1 MKTYDKIETVFCRDV
16 NGTKKLILGDYRAPV
31 VEYLKDNQWIFTEKI
46 DGTNIRVH
54 WDGRNVEFG
63 GRTDRAQISAHLLN
77 KLNEM
82 FMTTEAEELFEQ
94 TWGDKDVILFG
105 EGYGPK
111 IQHGDNYCDD
121 VSFILFDVLV
131 KDNYQEREWV
141 EKTAQMFGI
150 DVVPIVLTGTI
161 QDGIDYVLNHPKS
174 TMGTAMMEGV
184 VGRPLVEMRDRCGN
198 RIIVKIK
205 WDDFKVFTEEVNK

>member
-1 MKTYDKIETVFCRDV
+1 MKQYEKIETVFCRDT
-16 NGTKKLILGDYRAPV
+16 NGTKRLILDNYRNPTVA
-31 VEYLKDNQWIFTEKI
+31 YLKDNMWLFTEKI

-54 WDGRNVEFG
+54 WDGHKVEFG
-63 GRTDRAQISAHLLN
+63 GRTDKAQIPGPLLN

-105 EGYGPK
+105 EGYGLK
-111 IQHGDNYCDD
+111 IQNGGDYRSD

-131 KDNYQEREWV
+131 GDNYQEREWV
-141 EKTAQMFGI
+141 EKTAQMFNI

-161 QDGIDYVLNHPKS
+161 QDGIDYVMKHPRS

-184 VGRPLVEMRDRCGN
+184 VGRPMVELRDRRGE
-198 RIIVKIK
+198 RVIVKIK
-205 WDDFKVFTEEVNK
+205 WEDFKHFAT

>member
-1 MKTYDKIETVFCRDV
+1 MKQYEKIETVFCRDT
-16 NGTKKLILGDYRAPV
+16 NGTKRLILNNYRNPTIA
-31 VEYLKDNQWIFTEKI
+31 YLKDNMWVFTEKV

-54 WDGRNVEFG
+54 WDGHKVEFG
-63 GRTDRAQISAHLLN
+63 GRTDKAQIPGLLLN

-82 FMTTEAEELFEQ
+82 FATSETEELFEQ

-111 IQHGDNYCDD
+111 IQNGGEYRSD

-131 KDNYQEREWV
+131 GDNYQEREWV
-141 EKTAQMFGI
+141 EKTAQMFNI

-161 QDGIDYVLNHPKS
+161 QDGIDYVMKHPRS

-184 VGRPLVEMRDRCGN
+184 VGRPMIELRGRRGERV
-198 RIIVKIK
+198 IVKIK
-205 WDDFKVFTEEVNK
+205 WEDFKHFAT

>member
-1 MKTYDKIETVFCRDV
+1 MKQYEKIETVFCRDT
-16 NGTKKLILGDYRAPV
+16 NGTKRLILNDYRNPTVA
-31 VEYLKDNQWIFTEKI
+31 YLKDNMWLFTEKI

-54 WDGRNVEFG
+54 WDGHKIEFG
-63 GRTDRAQISAHLLN
+63 GRTDKAQIPGLLLN

-111 IQHGDNYCDD
+111 IQNGGDYRSD

-131 KDNYQEREWV
+131 GNNYQEREWV
-141 EKTAQMFGI
+141 EKTAQMFNI

-161 QDGIDYVLNHPKS
+161 QDGIDYVMKHPRS

-184 VGRPLVEMRDRCGN
+184 VGRPMIELRDRRGE
-198 RIIVKIK
+198 RVIVKIK
-205 WDDFKVFTEEVNK
+205 WEDFKHFAT

>member
-1 MKTYDKIETVFCRDV
+1 MKQYEKIETVFCRDT
-16 NGTKKLILGDYRAPV
+16 NGTKRLVLNDYRNPTIA
-31 VEYLKDNQWIFTEKI
+31 YLKDNMWLFTEKV
-46 DGTNIRVH
+46 DGTNIRIH
-54 WDGRNVEFG
+54 WDGHKVEFG
-63 GRTDRAQISAHLLN
+63 GRTDKAQIPGPLLN

-111 IQHGDNYCDD
+111 IQNGGDYRPD

-131 KDNYQEREWV
+131 GNNYQERDWV
-141 EKTAQMFGI
+141 EKTAQMFNI

-161 QDGIDYVLNHPKS
+161 QDGIDYVMKHPRS

-184 VGRPLVEMRDRCGN
+184 VGRPMIELRDRLGE
-198 RIIVKIK
+198 RVIVKIK
-205 WDDFKVFTEEVNK
+205 WEDFKHFAT

>member
-1 MKTYDKIETVFCRDV
+1 MKQYEKIETVFCRDTS
-16 NGTKKLILGDYRAPV
+16 GTKRLILNDYRNPTIA
-31 VEYLKDNQWIFTEKI
+31 YLKDNMWLFTEKV

-54 WDGRNVEFG
+54 WDGHKVEFG
-63 GRTDRAQISAHLLN
+63 GRTDMAQIPGHLLN

-111 IQHGDNYCDD
+111 IQSGDKYRSD

-131 KDNYQEREWV
+131 GNNYQEREWV
-141 EKTAQMFGI
+141 EKTAQMFNI

-161 QDGIDYVLNHPKS
+161 QDGIDYVMKHPRS

-184 VGRPLVEMRDRCGN
+184 VGRTMIELRDRRGG
-198 RIIVKIK
+198 RVIVKIK
-205 WDDFKVFTEEVNK
+205 WEDFKHFAT

>member
-1 MKTYDKIETVFCRDV
+1 MKQYEKIETVFCRDT
-16 NGTKKLILGDYRAPV
+16 NGTKRLILNDYRNSTVA
-31 VEYLKDNQWIFTEKI
+31 YLKDNMWVFTEKI

-54 WDGRNVEFG
+54 WDGHKVEFG
-63 GRTDRAQISAHLLN
+63 GRTDKAQIPGTLLG

-82 FMTTEAEELFEQ
+82 FATSEAEELFEQ
-94 TWGDKDVILFG
+94 TWGDKEVILFG

-111 IQHGDNYCDD
+111 IQNGDDYCPD

-131 KDNYQEREWV
+131 GDNYQEREWV
-141 EKTAQMFGI
+141 EKTAQMFNI

-161 QDGIDYVLNHPKS
+161 QDGINYVMKHPQS

-184 VGRPLVEMRDRCGN
+184 VGKPMIELRDRRGE
-198 RIIVKIK
+198 RVIVKIK
-205 WDDFKVFTEEVNK
+205 WEDFKHFAT

>member
-1 MKTYDKIETVFCRDV
+1 MKQYEKIETVFCRDT
-16 NGTKKLILGDYRAPV
+16 NGTKRLILDNYRNPTIA
-31 VEYLKDNQWIFTEKI
+31 YLKDNMWLFTEKV

-54 WDGRNVEFG
+54 WDGHKVEFG
-63 GRTDRAQISAHLLN
+63 GRTDKAQIPGPLLN

-111 IQHGDNYCDD
+111 IQNGGDYRSD

-131 KDNYQEREWV
+131 GNNYQEREWV
-141 EKTAQMFGI
+141 EKTAQMFNI

-161 QDGIDYVLNHPKS
+161 QDGIDYVMKHPRS

-184 VGRPLVEMRDRCGN
+184 VGRPMIELRDRRGE
-198 RIIVKIK
+198 RVIVKIK
-205 WDDFKVFTEEVNK
+205 WEDFKHFAT

>member
-1 MKTYDKIETVFCRDV
+1 MKQYEKIETVFCRDT
-16 NGTKKLILGDYRAPV
+16 NGTKRLVLNDYRNPTIA
-31 VEYLKDNQWIFTEKI
+31 YLKDNMWLFTEKV
-46 DGTNIRVH
+46 DGTNIRIH
-54 WDGRNVEFG
+54 WNGHKVEFG
-63 GRTDRAQISAHLLN
+63 GRTDKAQIPGPLLN

-111 IQHGDNYCDD
+111 IQNGGDYRPD

-131 KDNYQEREWV
+131 GDNYQEREWV
-141 EKTAQMFGI
+141 EKTAQMFNI

-161 QDGIDYVLNHPKS
+161 QDGIDYVMKHPRS

-184 VGRPLVEMRDRCGN
+184 VGRPMIELRDRRGE
-198 RIIVKIK
+198 RVIVKIK
-205 WDDFKVFTEEVNK
+205 WEDFKHFAT

>member
-1 MKTYDKIETVFCRDV
+1 MKQYEKIETVFCRDT
-16 NGTKKLILGDYRAPV
+16 NGTKRLVLNDYRNPTIA
-31 VEYLKDNQWIFTEKI
+31 YLKDNMWLFTEKV
-46 DGTNIRVH
+46 DGTNIRIH
-54 WDGRNVEFG
+54 WDGHKVEFG
-63 GRTDRAQISAHLLN
+63 GRTDKAQIPGPLLN

-111 IQHGDNYCDD
+111 IQNGGDYRSD

-131 KDNYQEREWV
+131 GNDYQEREWV
-141 EKTAQMFGI
+141 EKTAQMFNI

-161 QDGIDYVLNHPKS
+161 QDGINYVMKHPQS

-184 VGRPLVEMRDRCGN
+184 VGRPMIELRDRRGE
-198 RIIVKIK
+198 RVIVKIK
-205 WDDFKVFTEEVNK
+205 WEDFKYFAT

>member
-1 MKTYDKIETVFCRDV
+1 MKQYEKIETVFCRDT
-16 NGTKKLILGDYRAPV
+16 NGTKRLILDNYRNPTIA
-31 VEYLKDNQWIFTEKI
+31 YLKDNMWLFTEKV

-54 WDGRNVEFG
+54 WDGHKVEFG
-63 GRTDRAQISAHLLN
+63 GRTDKAQIPGPLLN

-111 IQHGDNYCDD
+111 IQNGGEYRSD

-131 KDNYQEREWV
+131 GNNYQEREWV
-141 EKTAQMFGI
+141 EKTAQMFNI
-150 DVVPIVLTGTI
+150 DVVPIVLTGTV
-161 QDGIDYVLNHPKS
+161 QDGIDYVMKHPRS

-184 VGRPLVEMRDRCGN
+184 VGRPMIELRDRRGE
-198 RIIVKIK
+198 RVIVKIK
-205 WDDFKVFTEEVNK
+205 WEDFKHFAT

>member
-1 MKTYDKIETVFCRDV
+1 MKQYEKIETVFCRDT
-16 NGTKKLILGDYRAPV
+16 NGTKRLILNNYRNPIIA
-31 VEYLKDNQWIFTEKI
+31 YLKDNMWLFTEKV

-54 WDGRNVEFG
+54 WDGHKVEFG
-63 GRTDRAQISAHLLN
+63 GRTDKAQIPGPLLN

-82 FMTTEAEELFEQ
+82 FMTTEVEELFEQ

-111 IQHGDNYCDD
+111 IQNGGDYRPD

-131 KDNYQEREWV
+131 GDNYQEREWV
-141 EKTAQMFGI
+141 EKTAQMFNI

-161 QDGIDYVLNHPKS
+161 QDGIDYVMKHPRS
-174 TMGTAMMEGV
+174 TMGTAIMEGV
-184 VGRPLVEMRDRCGN
+184 VGRPMIELRDRRGE
-198 RIIVKIK
+198 RVIVKIK
-205 WDDFKVFTEEVNK
+205 WEDFKHFVT

>member
-1 MKTYDKIETVFCRDV
+1 MKQYEKIETVFCRDT
-16 NGTKKLILGDYRAPV
+16 NGTKRLVLNDYRNPTIA
-31 VEYLKDNQWIFTEKI
+31 YLKDNMWLFTEKV
-46 DGTNIRVH
+46 DGTNIRIH
-54 WDGRNVEFG
+54 WDGHKVEFG
-63 GRTDRAQISAHLLN
+63 GRTDKAQIPGPLLN

-82 FMTTEAEELFEQ
+82 FVTIEAEELFEQ

-111 IQHGDNYCDD
+111 IQNGGDYRSD

-131 KDNYQEREWV
+131 GNNYQEREWV
-141 EKTAQMFGI
+141 EKTAQMFNI

-161 QDGIDYVLNHPKS
+161 QDGIDYVMKHPWS

-184 VGRPLVEMRDRCGN
+184 VGRPMIELRDRRGE
-198 RIIVKIK
+198 RVIVKIK
-205 WDDFKVFTEEVNK
+205 WEDFKYFAT

>member
-1 MKTYDKIETVFCRDV
+1 MRTYEKIETVFCRDTD
-16 NGTKKLILGDYRAPV
+16 GTKRLILNDFRNPTI
-31 VEYLKDNQWIFTEKI
+31 EYLKDNVWAFTEKI

-54 WDGRNVEFG
+54 WDGHKVEFG
-63 GRTDRAQISAHLLN
+63 GRTDKAQIPAHLLD
-77 KLNEM
+77 KLNEL
-82 FMTTEAEELFEQ
+82 FRTTESEELFEQ

-111 IQHGDNYCDD
+111 IQNGGTYRDD

-131 KDNYQEREWV
+131 GDNYQEREWV

-150 DVVPIVLTGTI
+150 DVVPIVLVGSI
-161 QDGIDYVLNHPKS
+161 EDGVNYVMSHPKS

-184 VGRPLVEMRDRCGN
+184 VGRPMVELRDRRGE
-198 RIIVKIK
+198 RVIVKIK
-205 WDDFKVFTEEVNK
+205 WDDFKHFVN

>member
-1 MKTYDKIETVFCRDV
+1 MKQYEKIETVFCRDM
-16 NGTKKLILGDYRAPV
+16 NGTKRLILNNYRNPTIA
-31 VEYLKDNQWIFTEKI
+31 YLKDNMWLFTEKV

-54 WDGRNVEFG
+54 WDGHKVEFG
-63 GRTDRAQISAHLLN
+63 GRTDKAQIPGPLLN

-82 FMTTEAEELFEQ
+82 FVTTEAEELFEQ

-111 IQHGDNYCDD
+111 IQNGGDYRSD

-131 KDNYQEREWV
+131 GGNYQEREWV
-141 EKTAQMFGI
+141 EKTAQMFNI

-161 QDGIDYVLNHPKS
+161 QDGIDYVMKHPQS
-174 TMGTAMMEGV
+174 TMGTAMMEGI
-184 VGRPLVEMRDRCGN
+184 VGRPIIELRDRRGE
-198 RIIVKIK
+198 RVIVKIK
-205 WDDFKVFTEEVNK
+205 WEDFKHFAT

>member
-1 MKTYDKIETVFCRDV
+1 MKQYEKIETVFCRDI
-16 NGTKKLILGDYRAPV
+16 NGTKRLILNDYRNPTIA
-31 VEYLKDNQWIFTEKI
+31 YLKDNVWLFTEKV

-54 WDGRNVEFG
+54 WDGHKVEFS
-63 GRTDRAQISAHLLN
+63 GRTDRAQIPGHLLN

-82 FMTTEAEELFEQ
+82 FMTTEVEELFEQ

-111 IQHGDNYCDD
+111 IQNGGEYRSD

-131 KDNYQEREWV
+131 GNNYQEREWV
-141 EKTAQMFGI
+141 EKTAQMFNI

-161 QDGIDYVLNHPKS
+161 QDGIDYVMKRPRS

-184 VGRPLVEMRDRCGN
+184 VGRPMVELRDRRGE
-198 RIIVKIK
+198 RVIVKIK
-205 WDDFKVFTEEVNK
+205 WEDFKHFAT

>member
-1 MKTYDKIETVFCRDV
+1 MKQYEKIETVFCRDM
-16 NGTKKLILGDYRAPV
+16 NGTKRLILNNYRNPTIA
-31 VEYLKDNQWIFTEKI
+31 YLKDNMWLFTEKV

-54 WDGRNVEFG
+54 WDGHKVEFG
-63 GRTDRAQISAHLLN
+63 GRTDKAQIPGPLLN

-82 FMTTEAEELFEQ
+82 FVTTEAEELFEQ

-111 IQHGDNYCDD
+111 IQNGGDYRSD

-131 KDNYQEREWV
+131 GDNYQEREWV
-141 EKTAQMFGI
+141 EKTAQMFNI

-161 QDGIDYVLNHPKS
+161 QDGIDYVMKHPQS
-174 TMGTAMMEGV
+174 TMGTAMMEGI
-184 VGRPLVEMRDRCGN
+184 VGRPIIELRDRRGE
-198 RIIVKIK
+198 RVIVKIK
-205 WDDFKVFTEEVNK
+205 WEDFKHFAT

>member
-1 MKTYDKIETVFCRDV
+1 MKQYAKIETVFCRDT
-16 NGTKKLILGDYRAPV
+16 NGTKRLVLNDYRNPTIA
-31 VEYLKDNQWIFTEKI
+31 YLKDNMWLFTEKV
-46 DGTNIRVH
+46 DGTNIRIH
-54 WDGRNVEFG
+54 WDGHKVEFG
-63 GRTDRAQISAHLLN
+63 GRTDKAQIPGPLLN

-111 IQHGDNYCDD
+111 IQNGGDYRSD

-131 KDNYQEREWV
+131 GNNYQEREWV
-141 EKTAQMFGI
+141 EKTAQMFNI

-161 QDGIDYVLNHPKS
+161 QDGIDYVMKHPQS

-184 VGRPLVEMRDRCGN
+184 VGRPMIELRDRRGE
-198 RIIVKIK
+198 RVIVKIK
-205 WDDFKVFTEEVNK
+205 WEDFKHFAT

>member
-1 MKTYDKIETVFCRDV
+1 MKQYEKIETVFCRDT
-16 NGTKKLILGDYRAPV
+16 NGTKRLILDNYRNPTIA
-31 VEYLKDNQWIFTEKI
+31 YLKDNMWLFTEKV

-54 WDGRNVEFG
+54 WDGHKVEFG
-63 GRTDRAQISAHLLN
+63 GRTDKAQIPGPLLN

-94 TWGDKDVILFG
+94 TWGDKNVILFG

-111 IQHGDNYCDD
+111 IQNGGDYRSD

-131 KDNYQEREWV
+131 GNNYQEREWV
-141 EKTAQMFGI
+141 EKTAQMFNI
-150 DVVPIVLTGTI
+150 DVVPIVLTGTV
-161 QDGIDYVLNHPKS
+161 QDGIDYVMKHPRS

-184 VGRPLVEMRDRCGN
+184 VGRLMIELRDRRGE
-198 RIIVKIK
+198 RVIVKIK
-205 WDDFKVFTEEVNK
+205 WEDFKHFAT

>member
-1 MKTYDKIETVFCRDV
+1 MKQYEKIETVFCRDT
-16 NGTKKLILGDYRAPV
+16 NGTKRLVLNDYRNPTIA
-31 VEYLKDNQWIFTEKI
+31 YLKDNMWLFTEKV

-54 WDGRNVEFG
+54 WDGHKVEFG
-63 GRTDRAQISAHLLN
+63 GRTDKAQIPGPLLN

-111 IQHGDNYCDD
+111 IQNGGDYRSD

-131 KDNYQEREWV
+131 GNNYQEREWV
-141 EKTAQMFGI
+141 EKTAQMFNI

-161 QDGIDYVLNHPKS
+161 QDGIDYVMKHPQS

-184 VGRPLVEMRDRCGN
+184 VGRPMIELRDRRGE
-198 RIIVKIK
+198 RVIVKIK
-205 WDDFKVFTEEVNK
+205 WEDFKHFAT

>member
-1 MKTYDKIETVFCRDV
+1 MKQYEKIETVFCRDT
-16 NGTKKLILGDYRAPV
+16 NGTKRLVLNDYRNPTIA
-31 VEYLKDNQWIFTEKI
+31 YLKDNMWLFTEKV
-46 DGTNIRVH
+46 DGTNIRIH
-54 WDGRNVEFG
+54 WDGHKVEFG
-63 GRTDRAQISAHLLN
+63 GRTDKAQIPGPLLN

-111 IQHGDNYCDD
+111 IQNGGDYRSD

-131 KDNYQEREWV
+131 GNDYQEREWV
-141 EKTAQMFGI
+141 EKTAQMFNI

-161 QDGIDYVLNHPKS
+161 QDGIDYVMKHPQS

-184 VGRPLVEMRDRCGN
+184 VGRPMIELRDRRGE
-198 RIIVKIK
+198 RVIVKIK
-205 WDDFKVFTEEVNK
+205 WEDFKYFAT

>member
-1 MKTYDKIETVFCRDV
+1 MKQYEKIETVFCRDT
-16 NGTKKLILGDYRAPV
+16 NGTKRLILDNYRNPTIA
-31 VEYLKDNQWIFTEKI
+31 YLKDNMWLFTEKV

-54 WDGRNVEFG
+54 WDGHKVEIG
-63 GRTDRAQISAHLLN
+63 GRTDKAQIPGPLLN

-111 IQHGDNYCDD
+111 IQNGGDYRSD

-131 KDNYQEREWV
+131 GNNYQEREWV
-141 EKTAQMFGI
+141 EKTAQMFNI

-161 QDGIDYVLNHPKS
+161 QDGIDYVMKHPRS

-184 VGRPLVEMRDRCGN
+184 VGRPMIELRDRRGG
-198 RIIVKIK
+198 RVIVKIK
-205 WDDFKVFTEEVNK
+205 WEDFKHFAT